1 MNYKNCKIK
10 SLQDNKISGTSL
22 AMSSGFF
29 NDLRVAKQEG
39 WDLTSFITVH
49 K

>member
-1 MNYKNCKIK
+1 MNYKNLEIK
-10 SLQDNKISGTSL
+10 SFRDNKTLGTSL

-29 NDLRVAKQEG
+29 NDLRLAKQEG